1 MLTARQI
8 IESKGFKVKEEN
20 VAAIEMQWKKLQ
32 AAREQI
38 ELDYL
43 KESKIGIT
51 NVPGGD
57 QID

>member
-8 IESKGFKVKEEN
+8 LESKGFKVKEEN
-20 VAAIEMQWKKLQ
+20 VEALEMQWKTLQ
-32 AAREQI
+32 AAKSAI

-43 KESKIGIT
+43 KESKIGLT

-57 QID
+57 AID

>member
-1 MLTARQI
+1 MIPTNKLL
-8 IESKGFKVKEEN
+8 ESKGFKVKEEN
-20 VAAIEMQWKKLQ
+20 VETLEMQWKALQ
-32 AAREQI
+32 AAKSAI

-43 KESKIGIT
+43 KESKMGLT